1 MKGKIIFNSVIFP
14 DDYLEMITGEP
25 YVIESDYE
33 IYEISSVCEK
43 LFSKEIAY
51 YRADQIDKIQSAL
64 NNGISFVPVI
74 CRERSLLG
82 DYDECRDI
90 LYFVQVI
97 NNNPLD
103 NDKDCYY
110 LRSPEIPEVSDALC
124 IYYNPDSVSGGQF
137 VVQCISKDLIK
148 KAVEEMSS
156 ISNFF
161 EILDSEACTTLVDK
175 GTKDYE
181 EMVESLSCKIPDFT
195 KDKSTEVQTF
205 SKLIEFAC
213 GK

>member
-1 MKGKIIFNSVIFP
+1 MRN
-14 DDYLEMITGEP
+14 
-25 YVIESDYE
+25 
-33 IYEISSVCEK
+33 
-43 LFSKEIAY
+43 
-51 YRADQIDKIQSAL
+51 
-64 NNGISFVPVI
+64 
-74 CRERSLLG
+74 
-82 DYDECRDI
+82 
-90 LYFVQVI
+90 
-97 NNNPLD
+97 
-103 NDKDCYY
+103 
-110 LRSPEIPEVSDALC
+110 PEIPEVSDALC

-137 VVQCISKDLIK
+137 VVQCISKGLIK
-148 KAVEEMSS
+148 KAVEEMNS